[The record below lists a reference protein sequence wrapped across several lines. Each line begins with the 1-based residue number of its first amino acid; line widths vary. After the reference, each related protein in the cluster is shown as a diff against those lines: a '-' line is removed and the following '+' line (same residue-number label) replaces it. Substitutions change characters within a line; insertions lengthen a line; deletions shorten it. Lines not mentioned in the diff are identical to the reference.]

1 MLLMFYIVD
10 QNYAKSKNRGDMYFS
25 ISLDILLYS
34 NKSQEQKQ
42 FFIIHLNQIVI
53 KQWNSWA
60 FL

>member
-1 MLLMFYIVD
+1 MFYIVD

-53 KQWNSWA
+53 KQ
-60 FL
+60 